1 MPPRTISAAAR
12 QPGQGPC
19 LAAPATPPAG
29 FHRFP
34 FRVSR
39 SSRLQSRATSNSES
53 SRAILVGVDF
63 GKHDFQESLSE
74 LALLTSTAGSTPVH
88 MLTGRRSRP
97 DPALFIGSGKAEEL
111 KEAADAL
118 DADVVVFNHTLS
130 PAQQRNLE
138 RFLKRHVID
147 RTGLILDIF
156 GQRAQSHVGKVQV
169 ELAQVQYQASRLV
182 RAWSHLE
189 RQKGGIGMRGGPGE
203 RQLELDRR
211 LLDERA
217 KRLKSDLSRL
227 QRQHS
232 TQRRARAR
240 NDTLSISLVGYT
252 NAGKSTLF
260 NALTKARAYAAD
272 QLFATLDTTSRRLY
286 LEGLGNVVLS
296 DTVGFIRDLPTQ
308 LVAAFR
314 ATLEETVH
322 ADLLLHVVDASSPVR
337 HEQVEQ
343 VNRVLAEIN
352 ADDIPQIVVM
362 NKIDAAPELL
372 EQGPRVER
380 NEDGVPVR
388 VFVSARDGIG
398 LDALRE
404 AVVEAAR
411 WLAERPAGPAPLD
424 PRFADG
430 HGRVDDAHDDTTDD
444 DRGVGGDDGQ
454 DGGQDGGDD
463 AAPEEPDTL

>member
-1 MPPRTISAAAR
+1 LFRGVAPTRDSAARHRAGAIRVDPTHAVFPCGTCGLPDSGAAAQAIQAQAHFFTDSRAVPWHRHLATRHAR
-12 QPGQGPC
+12 ANALP
-19 LAAPATPPAG
+19 
-29 FHRFP
+29 
-34 FRVSR
+34 RVSLFRFLSHLIR
-39 SSRLQSRATSNSES
+39 SPRISCLQTNATSNTSP

-88 MLTGRRSRP
+88 TLTGKRSRP

-111 KEAADAL
+111 KQAADAL
-118 DADVVVFNHTLS
+118 DADIVVFNHALS

-138 RFLKRHVID
+138 RFLDRHVID

-156 GQRAQSHVGKVQV
+156 AQRAQSHVGKVQV
-169 ELAQVQYQASRLV
+169 ELAQVTYRASRLV

-211 LLDERA
+211 MLDERA
-217 KRLKSDLSRL
+217 KRLRSDLKRL

-286 LEGLGNVVLS
+286 LEAWA
-296 DTVGFIRDLPTQ
+296 TWCCRIRW
-308 LVAAFR
+308 
-314 ATLEETVH
+314 
-322 ADLLLHVVDASSPVR
+322 ASSATCR
-337 HEQVEQ
+337 
-343 VNRVLAEIN
+343 RSWW
-352 ADDIPQIVVM
+352 
-362 NKIDAAPELL
+362 
-372 EQGPRVER
+372 R
-380 NEDGVPVR
+380 
-388 VFVSARDGIG
+388 
-398 LDALRE
+398 
-404 AVVEAAR
+404 
-411 WLAERPAGPAPLD
+411 
-424 PRFADG
+424 RFAPRWKKPCMPTCCCTWWTRRARSG
-430 HGRVDDAHDDTTDD
+430 ANRSS
-444 DRGVGGDDGQ
+444 R
-454 DGGQDGGDD
+454 
-463 AAPEEPDTL
+463 

>member
-1 MPPRTISAAAR
+1 LDP
-12 QPGQGPC
+12 
-19 LAAPATPPAG
+19 
-29 FHRFP
+29 
-34 FRVSR
+34 
-39 SSRLQSRATSNSES
+39 RATSNTEP

-74 LALLTSTAGSTPVH
+74 LALLTSTAGSMPVH
-88 MLTGRRSRP
+88 TLTGKRSRP

-111 KEAADAL
+111 KEAVDAL
-118 DADVVVFNHTLS
+118 DADIVVFNHALS

-138 RFLKRHVID
+138 RFLQRYVID

-211 LLDERA
+211 MLDDRA
-217 KRLKSDLSRL
+217 KRLKADLSRL

-232 TQRRARAR
+232 TQRRARVR
-240 NDTLSISLVGYT
+240 NETLSISLVGYT

-260 NALTKARAYAAD
+260 NALTKARVYAAD
-272 QLFATLDTTSRRLY
+272 QLFATLDTTSRRMFLD
-286 LEGLGNVVLS
+286 GLGNVVLS

-322 ADLLLHVVDASSPVR
+322 ADLLLHVVDGSSPVR
-337 HEQVEQ
+337 HEQIEQ
-343 VNRVLAEIN
+343 VNRVLAEID
-352 ADDIPQIVVM
+352 AAEIPQIVVM

-372 EQGPRVER
+372 EQGPRTER
-380 NEDGVPVR
+380 DEDGIPTR

-398 LDALRE
+398 LDGLRE
-404 AVVEAAR
+404 AIADVAQ
-411 WLAERPAGPAPLD
+411 WLASRPPEPQPYD
-424 PRFADG
+424 PRLPEAGQRPDEDVGNGDG
-430 HGRVDDAHDDTTDD
+430 
-444 DRGVGGDDGQ
+444 GGD
-454 DGGQDGGDD
+454 
-463 AAPEEPDTL
+463 PYLS